1 MDASSQSV
9 FRRSAVA
16 SGLVSPEQLA
26 AAEAA
31 IRKAA
36 GTTREARVGEVGVE
50 ALANYLV
57 EANLVNRWQAE
68 QLRLGR
74 VKFTLGPYLMVDSI
88 GQGGMGQ
95 VFKAEHTIM
104 GRIVAVKVLPRHKM
118 TPEAIH
124 SFRRE
129 IRAQAQLD
137 HPNLVRALDANE
149 DGNVHFLVTE
159 YVDGTDLRRLVRGQ
173 GRLSLQ
179 AAASIIAQ
187 AAQGLEHAHEKG
199 MIHRDIKPGN
209 ILVTNDGRVKVSD
222 LGLVGYFNEPEDSLP
237 TAGKIVGTADY
248 LSPEQISTPDKV
260 TPASDIYSLGCTL
273 YYAVTGKVP
282 FPGGTTREK
291 ARAHCQLQPLDP
303 RRLNPDLSAEF
314 VEAMADMMA
323 KDPRH
328 RLSTARDVVHRL
340 ALWANAPAPV
350 LSGAATIPP
359 GNPLTWTG
367 GPQVVPLVVPDD
379 NDESPSQ
386 VSQVT
391 HPVASG
397 DDETMPIF
405 EDRGLTPRR
414 GVTQRLLRPF
424 GAGLPLI
431 TQWLILAGAVVGLAA
446 VVNVALRMAP

>member
-16 SGLVSPEQLA
+16 SGLITPEQLA
-26 AAEAA
+26 AAETAV
-31 IRKAA
+31 RQAA
-36 GTTREARVGEVGVE
+36 GAQRGSAQREASVE

-57 EANLVNRWQAE
+57 DNGLVNRWQAE

-104 GRIVAVKVLPRHKM
+104 GRIVAVKVLPRHKS
-118 TPEAIH
+118 TPEAIA

-159 YVDGTDLRRLVRGQ
+159 FVDGTDLRRLVRGQ
-173 GRLSLQ
+173 GRLNMQ

-209 ILVTNDGRVKVSD
+209 ILVTHDGRVKVSD

-248 LSPEQISTPDKV
+248 LSPEQIATPDKV

-303 RRLNPDLSAEF
+303 RRLNPDLTAEF

-328 RLSTARDVVHRL
+328 RLNTSQDVVQRL
-340 ALWANAPAPV
+340 AAWSNMPAPA
-350 LSGAATIPP
+350 LSSAAVVAP
-359 GNPLTWTG
+359 G
-367 GPQVVPLVVPDD
+367 GPQAWTAGGQVNPAVVPDD
-379 NDESPSQ
+379 GEESPSQ

-405 EDRGLTPRR
+405 EERTVRPGRSWGR
-414 GVTQRLLRPF
+414 RLLQPF
-424 GAGLPLI
+424 GPSLPAI
-431 TQWLILAGAVVGLAA
+431 TQWLILAGAAVGLAA

>member
-16 SGLVSPEQLA
+16 SGLVTAEQLA
-26 AAEAA
+26 AAETAV
-31 IRKAA
+31 RKAA
-36 GTTREARVGEVGVE
+36 AVGRRSPPTEVGVE
-50 ALANYLV
+50 ALADQLV
-57 EANLVNRWQAE
+57 ETGLVNRWQAE

-104 GRIVAVKVLPRHKM
+104 GRIVAVKVLPRHKS
-118 TPEAIH
+118 TPEAIA
-124 SFRRE
+124 SFHRE

-159 YVDGTDLRRLVRGQ
+159 FVDGTDLRRLVRGQ
-173 GRLSLQ
+173 GRLNMQ
-179 AAASIIAQ
+179 TAASIIAQ

-209 ILVTNDGRVKVSD
+209 ILVTGDGRVKVSD
-222 LGLVGYFNEPEDSLP
+222 LGLVGYFNEPVESLP

-248 LSPEQISTPDKV
+248 LSPEQIATPDKV
-260 TPASDIYSLGCTL
+260 TPASDIYSLGCTM

-303 RRLNPDLSAEF
+303 RRLNPELTAEF
-314 VEAMADMMA
+314 VEIMADMMA

-328 RLSTARDVVHRL
+328 RVNAAQDVVLRL
-340 ALWANAPAPV
+340 APWIDARSAVGA
-350 LSGAATIPP
+350 GAASLPSSGLPSWLAGSQT
-359 GNPLTWTG
+359 
-367 GPQVVPLVVPDD
+367 VPLVQPDD
-379 NDESPSQ
+379 GEESPSQ

-397 DDETMPIF
+397 DDETITIF
-405 EDRGLTPRR
+405 EDRAAHTRR
-414 GVTQRLLRPF
+414 RFGRLLRPF
-424 GAGLPLI
+424 GDGLPLA
-431 TQWLILAGAVVGLAA
+431 TQWLILAGAAAALTA
-446 VVNVALRMAP
+446 VVSVALRMAP